1 MRVSIQQE
9 WLEAVSYLYFG
20 STLHPLLLRNGVG
33 NNHRLKH
40 RVVDARNGW
49 SWEDSVGTN
58 CINFG
63 GPCFSKSR
71 KEFMYMYCNHHL
83 KANFYYVLHFRNHV
97 CDWVPI
103 PYTLNTFISKS
114 GPFKHHNTKSK
125 IQAVLG
131 NLTWCTVLYAFCL
144 IIDND
149 EYYMKI
155 WIINVTTFLQHDRK
169 FHKYLPYHPPE

>member
-1 MRVSIQQE
+1 MLSNRNLYPVDKKHIYNTIHEVRVSIQQE

-33 NNHRLKH
+33 NNHCLKN

-71 KEFMYMYCNHHL
+71 KEFMYCNHHL
-83 KANFYYVLHFRNHV
+83 KANFYYLCTSFQESCLWLSFHSNSVYSNKFM
-97 CDWVPI
+97 
-103 PYTLNTFISKS
+103 SKS

-131 NLTWCTVLYAFCL
+131 NLTWCKVLYAFCL
-144 IIDND
+144 IRQW
-149 EYYMKI
+149 
-155 WIINVTTFLQHDRK
+155 WI
-169 FHKYLPYHPPE
+169 

>member
-1 MRVSIQQE
+1 MLDSNRNCSVLEQHKVFIVKLKNESLLSNRNLYPVDKKHIYNTIHVVRVSIQQE

-97 CDWVPI
+97 CDWVFI
-103 PYTLNTFISKS
+103 QILYTLTNSCLRVVLLNITTQNLK
-114 GPFKHHNTKSK
+114 FK
-125 IQAVLG
+125 
-131 NLTWCTVLYAFCL
+131 LY
-144 IIDND
+144 
-149 EYYMKI
+149 
-155 WIINVTTFLQHDRK
+155 
-169 FHKYLPYHPPE
+169 